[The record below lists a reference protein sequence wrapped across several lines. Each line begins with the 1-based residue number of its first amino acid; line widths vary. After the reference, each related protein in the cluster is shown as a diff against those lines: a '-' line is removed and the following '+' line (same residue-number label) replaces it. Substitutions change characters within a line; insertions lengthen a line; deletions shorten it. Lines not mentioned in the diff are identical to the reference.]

1 MAIINLSQMFRISEV
16 VLYVNVPWQE
26 WIFQ

>member
-16 VLYVNVPWQE
+16 VLYAEEVVHAN
-26 WIFQ
+26 ILA